1 MPNLVGVP
9 THFFKVVLAES
20 KSRNLLGAKP
30 VRCLVLK
37 TVLLVIRP
45 SSMLDPGQDAIT
57 QKHAQCADAS
67 CDTIIQTVVGAFVM
81 PNAPIDPDM
90 PLTSFTVPLEAL
102 ESASGLR
109 FFPVRSQHIHTLQ
122 SAHPHTQHMH
132 PIAADQPA

>member
-1 MPNLVGVP
+1 MLIWHLGLWLLCCLQVPNLVGVP

-30 VRCLVLK
+30 VGATGSRDRAA
-37 TVLLVIRP
+37 RP
-45 SSMLDPGQDAIT
+45 QSYCARPRT
-57 QKHAQCADAS
+57 QKHAQWADVS
-67 CDTIIQTVVGAFVM
+67 CDVIMQTVVGAFVM

-109 FFPVRSQHIHTLQ
+109 FFPVR
-122 SAHPHTQHMH
+122 TQHLYRFSECI
-132 PIAADQPA
+132 PCCK